1 MSHTEYVPMIVR
13 RKVLESSVGG
23 LTALVAGCTGSSTP
37 DATDHVDDWH
47 EDAVRG
53 DGDPIEIERSVDESD
68 RFETRCHWV
77 GRERL
82 RAVLDER
89 LDRTENLQM
98 HLTTESGTENLE
110 IEETGRILVVNRVL
124 VVDRSG
130 SVRSTPTPAFEAVR
144 ENTPR
149 VVNVTVDH
157 ESHERTCAVPV
168 YIHDSIVRED

>member
-37 DATDHVDDWH
+37 DATDHVEDWH

-89 LDRTENLQM
+89 LDQRRICRYTSRRNPGPRTSKSKRLGASSSS
-98 HLTTESGTENLE
+98 TAFSSSTDP
-110 IEETGRILVVNRVL
+110 
-124 VVDRSG
+124 DRFARRLPL
-130 SVRSTPTPAFEAVR
+130 RSKPC
-144 ENTPR
+144 
-149 VVNVTVDH
+149 
-157 ESHERTCAVPV
+157 ERTRPA
-168 YIHDSIVRED
+168 SST